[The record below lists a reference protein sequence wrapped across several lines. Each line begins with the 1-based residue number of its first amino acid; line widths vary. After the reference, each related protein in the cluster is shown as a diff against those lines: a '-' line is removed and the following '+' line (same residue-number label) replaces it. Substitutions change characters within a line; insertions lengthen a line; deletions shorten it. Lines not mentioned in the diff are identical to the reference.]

1 MARTAPFLQLEF
13 RPRGRAAQVGSTACG
28 SFPAVGITGA
38 LFEENGYTT
47 LAPGWP
53 DDRETV
59 EEAQHDVVRIASSS
73 ATK

>member
-1 MARTAPFLQLEF
+1 LC
-13 RPRGRAAQVGSTACG
+13 TACG

-53 DDRETV
+53 DDPETV